1 MADSP
6 EEIQKSIKWY
16 FAIGLGLIVATVIT
30 VLLSYVE
37 MPTHGLNILVGLIVA
52 AIKVTFVG
60 LYFMHLKSER
70 ALIYKVLAF
79 TAVFVTALFL
89 LFYLTHE
96 DPLVWSG
103 F

>member
-1 MADSP
+1 MADTP

-16 FAIGLGLIVATVIT
+16 FAIGLGLILATIIT
-30 VLLSYVE
+30 WALSLVE
-37 MPTHGLNILVGLIVA
+37 FSTHGINILIGLLVA

-60 LYFMHLKSER
+60 LFFMHLKSER

-79 TAVFVTALFL
+79 TVVFVLALFL
-89 LFYLTHE
+89 LTYWSHE